1 MKKDFFASS
10 NFSCASASSN
20 CQKFF
25 DLTGP
30 LQIGGVPT
38 LPSTF
43 QIENKEYIGCM
54 KEFYLDFEL
63 LDFTEAVAN
72 NGSEAGCGVKREF
85 CRSSPCQHGGMCCG
99 TQFYTFVKYFKNF
112 CHLWLTTTYI
122 STDFMPL
129 HQKIRGLLFYWCL
142 SVRLSLT

>member
-1 MKKDFFASS
+1 MCVVVVY
-10 NFSCASASSN
+10 FSCASASSN

-54 KEFYLDFEL
+54 KDFYMDYKLVDFSQ
-63 LDFTEAVAN
+63 AVAN
-72 NGSEAGCGVKREF
+72 NGSEPGCGEKKAF
-85 CRSSPCQHGGMCCG
+85 CRSSPCQHGGMK
-99 TQFYTFVKYFKNF
+99 F
-112 CHLWLTTTYI
+112 
-122 STDFMPL
+122 
-129 HQKIRGLLFYWCL
+129 R
-142 SVRLSLT
+142 VRLGGMVLSTSGLGGRGFEA